1 MGHFLEMQGH
11 FFGNFLDKSYD
22 NGYGNKIAIIQGIP
36 FIIAWYDTK
45 TILDALDIN
54 IVDKRFKIIFLAR
67 FKQQFQWGEWMI
79 FMLIIGNFYHTKTEK
94 HCWILME
101 CLLSWVEF
109 TEHFGAFVFE
119 MYLWWAEIRTI

>member
-1 MGHFLEMQGH
+1 MQGH

-54 IVDKRFKIIFLAR
+54 IVDKSFKIIF
-67 FKQQFQWGEWMI
+67 FSKIQ
-79 FMLIIGNFYHTKTEK
+79 T
-94 HCWILME
+94 
-101 CLLSWVEF
+101 
-109 TEHFGAFVFE
+109 
-119 MYLWWAEIRTI
+119 TISMRRMNDFHANNR

>member
-11 FFGNFLDKSYD
+11 FFGYLCGKSYD
-22 NGYGNKIAIIQGIP
+22 NGHRNEVLIIQGIP

-54 IVDKRFKIIFLAR
+54 IVDKSFKNIYLAR
-67 FKQQFQWGEWMI
+67 FKQKFQWGEWMI

-94 HCWILME
+94 HCWILMA
-101 CLLSWVEF
+101 CLLSRAEF
-109 TEHFGAFVFE
+109 T
-119 MYLWWAEIRTI
+119 

>member
-11 FFGNFLDKSYD
+11 FFGNFWDKSYD
-22 NGYGNKIAIIQGIP
+22 NGYGNKIAIIQGIL

-54 IVDKRFKIIFLAR
+54 IVDKSFKIIFLAR

-79 FMLIIGNFYHTKTEK
+79 FMLIIGNFYNTNTEK

-109 TEHFGAFVFE
+109 T
-119 MYLWWAEIRTI
+119 